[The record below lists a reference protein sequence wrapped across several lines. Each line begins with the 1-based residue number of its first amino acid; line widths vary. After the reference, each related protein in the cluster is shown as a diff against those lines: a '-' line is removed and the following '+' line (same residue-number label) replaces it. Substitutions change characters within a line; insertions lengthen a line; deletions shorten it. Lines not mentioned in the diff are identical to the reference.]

1 MYVSCWIFMASSER
15 IESVV
20 IKKLFTNTRS
30 LASPFHFLCGKFAGC
45 CVYRFN
51 TAVNVSIAD
60 V

>member
-1 MYVSCWIFMASSER
+1 MASSER